1 MWVALVVADQA
12 TKWIAQLNL
21 SFGKS
26 VYIIPKTLT
35 FDLVHNYGAAYGIF
49 QNQQLFLLTVSVI
62 VIVGGYVFADK
73 IIQTI
78 YSKIGLIFLLAGA
91 FGNFIDRLCLGYVID
106 FINIYIFPVFN
117 FADIYINIAVL
128 LFVIEMF
135 KHEKNKD
142 NL

>member
-1 MWVALVVADQA
+1 MFTKKNYLLWVALVVADQA

-49 QNQQLFLLTVSVI
+49 QNQKLFLLTVSVI

-78 YSKIGLIFLLAGA
+78 RILFFL
-91 FGNFIDRLCLGYVID
+91 
-106 FINIYIFPVFN
+106 
-117 FADIYINIAVL
+117 
-128 LFVIEMF
+128 
-135 KHEKNKD
+135 
-142 NL
+142 